1 MKKKG
6 SIIFTTILVCL
17 LGFCVIWSIS
27 NFDKLKLAISGTS
40 LYTKEDV
47 DNAYRDG
54 YDTAVTDKSDLLVQ
68 IETLRNELD
77 IKTAE
82 LSALKNKL
90 ADYDAITT
98 ENHELKQEIKALEKE
113 IENLNLTISAYEKF
127 VEDVEEADKL
137 VATFMYDGAI
147 YALQRYENGA
157 TISIEDPVSTEDV
170 KFLGW
175 TKDGADVDLT
185 NYVITESVT
194 FEAKLAKSSAVTFTV
209 KGETF
214 DSQRVAYGESP
225 VLPSETPDVY
235 GYTFLGWSKDGVNVV
250 DVTSDVIESTTNYVA
265 LFELFE
271 VKIEFKGE
279 FKSVGHTVSYYEIL
293 TDIPWEME
301 EVGSPY
307 PYAFYYTY
315 TEYKLGVPVG
325 EDVGVLYLIAYE
337 TPGDFSTLVEISD
350 LFCKNTSWNNKH
362 FSLAEQPVTFYLVD
376 PTV

>member
-27 NFDKLKLAISGTS
+27 NFDKLKLAISGTA

-54 YDTAVTDKSDLLVQ
+54 YDTAVTDKADLLVQ
-68 IETLRNELD
+68 IEALRNELD
-77 IKTAE
+77 VKTAE
-82 LSALKNKL
+82 LSALKNKF

-98 ENHELKQEIKALEKE
+98 ENYELKQQIKALEKE

-157 TISIEDPVSTEDV
+157 TVTIEDPASTEDV

-185 NYVITESVT
+185 NFVITESVT
-194 FEAKLAKSSAVTFTV
+194 FEAKLAKSSAVTFIV
-209 KGETF
+209 NGETVN
-214 DSQRVAYGESP
+214 SQRVTYGETVTDIP
-225 VLPSETPDVY
+225 ENPDVY
-235 GYTFLGWSKDGVNVV
+235 GYTFKGWSKDGVNVI

-271 VKIEFKGE
+271 VKIQFKKVQTSFSGAY
-279 FKSVGHTVSYYEIL
+279 YYEIL

-301 EVGSPY
+301 KGGSPY
-307 PYAFYYTY
+307 SYAFYYTY
-315 TEYKLGVPVG
+315 TKYKLGVPVG
-325 EDVGVLYLIAYE
+325 EDVAVLCLIAYE
-337 TPGDFSTLVEISD
+337 TPGDYSMPVEID
-350 LFCKNTSWNNKH
+350 NLFGNNSSWDNRN
-362 FSLAEQPVTFYLVD
+362 FIGGFDEPATFYLVA

>member
-6 SIIFTTILVCL
+6 SIIFTTVLVCL
-17 LGFCVIWSIS
+17 LGFCIIWGAS

-47 DNAYRDG
+47 ENAYRDG
-54 YDTAVTDKSDLLVQ
+54 YDTAVTDKADLLVQ
-68 IETLRNELD
+68 IEALRNELD
-77 IKTAE
+77 VKTAE

-90 ADYDAITT
+90 SDYDEIST
-98 ENHELKQEIKALEKE
+98 ENYELKQEIKALEKE
-113 IENLNLTISAYEKF
+113 IENLNLTILAYENF
-127 VEDVEEADKL
+127 VKECEEADKL
-137 VATFMYDGAI
+137 VATFIYDGAI

-157 TISIEDPVSTEDV
+157 TVSIEDPVSTEDV

-209 KGETF
+209 KGETVN
-214 DSQRVAYGESP
+214 SQRITYGSTVSDVPEN
-225 VLPSETPDVY
+225 PDVY
-235 GYTFLGWSKDGVNVV
+235 GYTFKGWSKDGVNVI
-250 DVTSDVIESTTNYVA
+250 DVTSDVIESTTEYVA

-271 VKIEFKGE
+271 VKIEFKSEMESIG
-279 FKSVGHTVSYYEIL
+279 KTIYYYEIL

-301 EVGSPY
+301 KGGSLY
-307 PYAFYYTY
+307 SYAFYYTY

-325 EDVGVLYLIAYE
+325 EKVGVLCLISYE
-337 TPGDFSTLVEISD
+337 TPGDFSTLVELSV
-350 LFCKNTSWNNKH
+350 LYYKNTSWNNKR

>member
-1 MKKKG
+1 MTKKT
-6 SIIFTTILVCL
+6 SIILTIILVCL
-17 LGFCVIWSIS
+17 LGFCVIWGVS
-27 NFDKLKLAISGTS
+27 NYNKLKLAISGTS

-54 YDTAVTDKSDLLVQ
+54 YDTAVTDKADLLVQ
-68 IETLRNELD
+68 IEALRNELD
-77 IKTAE
+77 VKTAE

-98 ENHELKQEIKALEKE
+98 ENYELKQEIKALEKE

-137 VATFMYDGAI
+137 VATFMIDGAV

-157 TISIEDPVSTEDV
+157 TISIEDPISTEDV

-209 KGETF
+209 KGETVN
-214 DSQRVAYGESP
+214 SQRVTYGETVSDVP
-225 VLPSETPDVY
+225 ENPDVY
-235 GYTFLGWSKDGVNVV
+235 GYTFKGWSKDGVNVV
-250 DVTSDVIESTTNYVA
+250 DVTTDVIESTTEYVA

-271 VKIEFKGE
+271 VQIQFKWRDI
-279 FKSVGHTVSYYEIL
+279 SYSHNTYYEVL
-293 TDIPWEME
+293 TTNIPWTVNTEE
-301 EVGSPY
+301 NGYYELYYSFENEVGEISSDY
-307 PYAFYYTY
+307 ILLST
-315 TEYKLGVPVG
+315 L
-325 EDVGVLYLIAYE
+325 E
-337 TPGDFSTLVEISD
+337 TPGDFSEVLGFSPSLVSDKYTNFKDNVSFSKLQTL
-350 LFCKNTSWNNKH
+350 
-362 FSLAEQPVTFYLVD
+362 TFYLID
-376 PTV
+376 PTAC